1 MDQFF
6 IAGIPPTYIG
16 HDPQGKDSHPV
27 YIYEPSP
34 HRSRPQGNSP
44 SPNVY
49 IYNSPC
55 SDGLDLASE
64 DERSRGVTVHT
75 GLQQRIILEDEDAEA
90 F

>member
-1 MDQFF
+1 MSQAFTRAAPRE
-6 IAGIPPTYIG
+6 IVLVLT
-16 HDPQGKDSHPV
+16 
-27 YIYEPSP
+27 
-34 HRSRPQGNSP
+34 
-44 SPNVY
+44 Y

-55 SDGLDLASE
+55 SDGLDSASE